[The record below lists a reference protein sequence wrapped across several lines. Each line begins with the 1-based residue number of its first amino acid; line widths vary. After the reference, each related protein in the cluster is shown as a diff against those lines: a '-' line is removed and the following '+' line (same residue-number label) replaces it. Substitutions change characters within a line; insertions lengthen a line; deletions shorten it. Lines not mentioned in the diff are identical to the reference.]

1 MRVKIHFIPAAMG
14 QFINMFNVETTYS
27 AMLKFIFLLLLLYVG
42 KEIVC
47 YVNKILYIR
56 IQTNAAFSL
65 NFEIVNHLKKVSPL
79 VIGRTDLSYLSQ
91 RINNDANDVLIFF
104 ISSLMN

>member
-1 MRVKIHFIPAAMG
+1 MLVRKL
-14 QFINMFNVETTYS
+14 S
-27 AMLKFIFLLLLLYVG
+27 AMSI
-42 KEIVC
+42 
-47 YVNKILYIR
+47 KILYIR

-91 RINNDANDVLIFF
+91 G
-104 ISSLMN
+104 